1 MKVCVCMFH
10 VQVVVMF
17 NSRLHKTRVFAQ
29 RDKLLAPMTIE
40 LMPQP
45 HADDDCVIEDKQA
58 ESTNKT
64 ATTAGEHNKDD
75 DIEVVGELK
84 QPTDD
89 KAVDPVVPVDTHK
102 IDITKLP
109 TLWEG
114 APEFQWRSELS
125 RKCGIIYA

>member
-1 MKVCVCMFH
+1 MFSG
-10 VQVVVMF
+10 QVVVMF

-45 HADDDCVIEDKQA
+45 HADDDCVIEDSQT
-58 ESTNKT
+58 ETNNKT
-64 ATTAGEHNKDD
+64 TTIVSEQNKDD

-89 KAVDPVVPVDTHK
+89 KAADPVVPTDTHK

-125 RKCGIIYA
+125 HKCGIIYV